1 MKKSEVVHDLTMIA
15 LEYRIQ
21 NNPDLEKLLATSGNR
36 GLQILS
42 SLYIDIYE
50 KIYSQ
55 PSLYNQTAIEK
66 D

>member
-21 NNPDLEKLLATSGNR
+21 NNPDLEKLLATSGNH

-42 SLYIDIYE
+42 SLYVDIYE